1 MGMEAADSIGQ
12 GSAGV
17 GSSTSTSA
25 AVATD
30 MVNGHR
36 TAGTLDTTALAA
48 DVQARTADDPQ
59 AKAELTAQVE
69 AQLTPVER
77 GQFSAAMQAAND
89 NPAASFGVS
98 IEGQEF
104 AVGDYPDAP
113 AAATWGSQP
122 AGSGYKEAWDAT
134 AQRIGTTDPAAVTAA
149 IEAQLTP
156 PDQVTTLDTIT
167 VEAEPTPPNPSPG
180 PTPSPSPGPA
190 PTPPSD
196 TAPQPEQKT
205 SEEGVGSF
213 FEGLVKGDFSGND
226 SWSATAGQ
234 VIGGFIPVVGQIGD
248 ARDTISA
255 IGDVAQGKE
264 GAWGNL
270 GLAAVAWV
278 PGVGDIAKGA
288 IRGGEKAVDAGS
300 EVAQQATRH
309 SDEVAQGARPRIEMD
324 GGKKGD
330 WSPEL
335 NARNLKPDADYVVN
349 GYTYRTDAQGRVSD
363 VEGKLDLN
371 TADRNSYQ
379 QGVSGRED
387 RLPDDQ
393 GGHLIASIFNGPG
406 DRVNLV
412 PMNGNFNMG
421 AWRDL
426 ERTFQ
431 EALTEGKTVDVKIEV
446 KYGSDSQRPDNFRVT
461 YEIDGVPRT
470 RMFDNV
476 PGGQK

>member
-17 GSSTSTSA
+17 GSTTSTSA
-25 AVATD
+25 AVASD
-30 MVNGHR
+30 MVNEHR

-59 AKAELTAQVE
+59 AQADLSAALETQM
-69 AQLTPVER
+69 TPVEQ

-89 NPAASFGVS
+89 NSGYGVS

-104 AVGDYPDAP
+104 AVGDFPDAP

-122 AGSGYKEAWDAT
+122 VGSGYKEAWDAT
-134 AQRIGTTDPAAVTAA
+134 AQRLGTTDPAAITAA

-156 PDQVTTLDTIT
+156 PSAVTTLDPII
-167 VEAEPTPPNPSPG
+167 VEGEA
-180 PTPSPSPGPA
+180 A
-190 PTPPSD
+190 
-196 TAPQPEQKT
+196 PEQPASLP
-205 SEEGVGSF
+205 SEEGIGSF
-213 FEGLVKGDFSGND
+213 FEGLVKGDFSDND

-248 ARDTISA
+248 ARDTVAA
-255 IGDVAQGKE
+255 IGGVIEGKD

-270 GLAAVAWV
+270 GLAAIGWV
-278 PGVGDIAKGA
+278 PGLGDIAKGA
-288 IRGGEKAVDAGS
+288 IRGGEKALDAGG
-300 EVAQQATRH
+300 EIAQQAARH
-309 SDEVAQGARPRIEMD
+309 GDELADAVRPRIEMD
-324 GGKKGD
+324 GGRKGD

-335 NARNLKPDADYVVN
+335 NARTLKPDADYLVN

-363 VEGKLDLN
+363 VEGQLDLQ

-387 RLPDDQ
+387 RLADDQ

-426 ERTFQ
+426 ERSFQ
-431 EALTEGKTVDVKIEV
+431 EALQDGKTVDVKIEV
-446 KYGSDSQRPDNFRVT
+446 KYGTDSQRPDNFRVT
-461 YEIDGVPRT
+461 YAIDGVPRT

>member
-1 MGMEAADSIGQ
+1 MGTEAADSIGQ
-12 GSAGV
+12 GSAGI
-17 GSSTSTSA
+17 GSSTSTSTDVA
-25 AVATD
+25 AD
-30 MVNGHR
+30 MVSEHR

-48 DVQARTADDPQ
+48 DVRAHAPDDPQ
-59 AKAELTAQVE
+59 AQADLAAAVE
-69 AQLTPVER
+69 AQLTPVEQ

-89 NPAASFGVS
+89 NAPFGVS

-104 AVGDYPDAP
+104 AVGDFPDAP
-113 AAATWGSQP
+113 AASTWGSQP
-122 AGSGYKEAWDAT
+122 AGLGYKEAWDAT
-134 AQRIGTTDPAAVTAA
+134 AARLGTTDPAAITAA

-156 PDQVTTLDTIT
+156 PSDVTTLAPITI
-167 VEAEPTPPNPSPG
+167 EATPEPTPQPSPQ
-180 PTPSPSPGPA
+180 A
-190 PTPPSD
+190 
-196 TAPQPEQKT
+196 APQPVAPDATPQDAQ
-205 SEEGVGSF
+205 SEEGIGAF
-213 FEGLVKGDFSGND
+213 FDGLVKGDFSDND

-248 ARDTISA
+248 ARDTVSA
-255 IGDVAQGKE
+255 IGDVIQGKD

-278 PGVGDIAKGA
+278 PGVGDLAKGA
-288 IRGGEKAVDAGS
+288 IRGGEKALDAGS

-309 SDEVAQGARPRIEMD
+309 SDEIADAVRPRIEMD
-324 GGKKGD
+324 GGSKGD

-335 NARNLKPDADYVVN
+335 NARNLTPNADYVVN
-349 GYTYRTDAQGRVSD
+349 GYTYRTDAQGRVAD
-363 VEGKLDLN
+363 VEGQLDLH

-379 QGVSGRED
+379 QGVSGREA

-431 EALTEGKTVDVKIEV
+431 TALNEGKTVDVKIEV

-461 YEIDGVPRT
+461 YSIDGVPRT

>member
-1 MGMEAADSIGQ
+1 MGTQAADSIGQ
-12 GSAGV
+12 GSAV
-17 GSSTSTSA
+17 AGSNMSTSA
-25 AVATD
+25 MTAAD
-30 MVNGHR
+30 LANEHR

-48 DVQARTADDPQ
+48 DVQARTANDPQ
-59 AKAELTAQVE
+59 AQADLA
-69 AQLTPVER
+69 AQLQAQMTPVEQ

-89 NPAASFGVS
+89 NATFGAT
-98 IEGQEF
+98 IEGQDF
-104 AVGDYPDAP
+104 AVGDFPDAP
-113 AAATWGSQP
+113 AAATWGAQP

-134 AQRIGTTDPAAVTAA
+134 AARLGTTDPAAITAQ

-156 PDQVTTLDTIT
+156 PTQLDTIT
-167 VEAEPTPPNPSPG
+167 VTAEPPAATTP
-180 PTPSPSPGPA
+180 
-190 PTPPSD
+190 
-196 TAPQPEQKT
+196 
-205 SEEGVGSF
+205 SEEGVGAF
-213 FEGLVKGDFSGND
+213 FEGLVKGDFSDND

-234 VIGGFIPVVGQIGD
+234 VIGGFIPFVGQAAD
-248 ARDTISA
+248 ARDTVAA
-255 IGDVAQGKE
+255 IGGVIEGKD

-270 GLAAVAWV
+270 GLAAIAWV
-278 PGVGDIAKGA
+278 PGVGDLAKGA
-288 IRGGEKAVDAGS
+288 IRGGEKVVDAGT

-309 SDEVAQGARPRIEMD
+309 ADEVADAARPRIEMD
-324 GGKKGD
+324 GGSKGD

-363 VEGKLDLN
+363 VEGQLDLK

-406 DRVNLV
+406 DRVNMV

-421 AWRDL
+421 AWRDM
-426 ERTFQ
+426 EKTFQ
-431 EALTEGKTVDVKIEV
+431 TALNEGKTVDVKIEV
-446 KYGSDSQRPDNFRVT
+446 KYGSDGQRPDNFRVT

-476 PGGQK
+476 PGGKK

>member
-1 MGMEAADSIGQ
+1 MGTEAANSIGQ
-12 GSAGV
+12 GSTAT
-17 GSSTSTSA
+17 GSNTSTSTSVA
-25 AVATD
+25 AD
-30 MVNGHR
+30 MVDAHR

-48 DVQARTADDPQ
+48 DVQARAAGDPQ
-59 AKAELTAQVE
+59 AQADLSAAVE
-69 AQLTPVER
+69 AQLTPVEQ
-77 GQFSAAMQAAND
+77 GQYDAAMQAAND
-89 NPAASFGVS
+89 NAAFGAT

-104 AVGDYPDAP
+104 AVGDFPDAP
-113 AAATWGSQP
+113 AAATWGTQP
-122 AGSGYKEAWDAT
+122 AGLGYKEAWDAT
-134 AQRIGTTDPAAVTAA
+134 AARLGTADPAAITAE

-156 PDQVTTLDTIT
+156 PTQLDTIT
-167 VEAEPTPPNPSPG
+167 VTADAPSQTQTPAEPTQN
-180 PTPSPSPGPA
+180 A
-190 PTPPSD
+190 
-196 TAPQPEQKT
+196 

-213 FEGLVKGDFSGND
+213 IDGLVKGDFSDND

-234 VIGGFIPVVGQIGD
+234 VIGGFIPFVGQAAD
-248 ARDTISA
+248 ARDTVAA
-255 IGDVAQGKE
+255 IGGVIDGKD

-270 GLAAVAWV
+270 GLTALGWI
-278 PGVGDIAKGA
+278 PGVGDLAKGA
-288 IRGGEKAVDAGS
+288 IRGGEKVVDAGS
-300 EVAQQATRH
+300 DVAGQATRH
-309 SDEVAQGARPRIEMD
+309 ADDVADAARPRIEMD
-324 GGKKGD
+324 GGSKGN
-330 WSPEL
+330 WSSEL

-363 VEGKLDLN
+363 VEGQLDLK

-379 QGVSGRED
+379 QGISGRED

-406 DRVNLV
+406 ERLNLV

-421 AWRDL
+421 AWRDM

-431 EALTEGKTVDVKIEV
+431 NALTEGKTVDVKIEV
-446 KYGSDSQRPDNFRVT
+446 KYGSDGQRPDNFRVT